1 MNEVP
6 LLLIVSIK
14 LYTHVRNVRQ
24 RQRHKCLYN
33 GIDSIYLIN
42 F

>member
-6 LLLIVSIK
+6 LLLVVRIK
-14 LYTHVRNVRQ
+14 LYAHMQNVRQ
-24 RQRHKCLYN
+24 WQRHKCLYN
-33 GIDSIYLIN
+33 SIDSIYLIS